1 MEDFGIV
8 AEVRM
13 YKMCFW
19 ESKLTVLNTEKNKW
33 IWEISGDK
41 DG

>member
-13 YKMCFW
+13 YKMSFW